1 MWVALLQRELGDRW
15 IKEAR
20 RREEKE
26 EEEKV
31 QKELKEVKVTKFM
44 FDL

>member
-1 MWVALLQRELGDRW
+1 MWAALLQRGLGDRW

-20 RREEKE
+20 RREEK
-26 EEEKV
+26 V
-31 QKELKEVKVTKFM
+31 QKELKEVKATKFM